1 MMMMKSPDNIQ
12 ITSLDELHI
21 QMRHVKQRIK
31 EREAS
36 LANRW
41 KQIPE
46 ETVKA
51 SVSAILP
58 AFIGNKVAS
67 GVWTVL
73 KGAYD
78 MVQGKSPVAENAEG
92 WKGTIASGAK
102 QLGVFTALKLIFS
115 LWKGRK

>member
-1 MMMMKSPDNIQ
+1 MKMMKAPDNLQ
-12 ITSLDELHI
+12 IKSLEELHT
-21 QMRHVKQRIK
+21 QKRLVKQRIK
-31 EREAS
+31 EREAG

-46 ETVKA
+46 EAVKA

-78 MVQGKSPVAENAEG
+78 MVQGKNPVGENAEG

-102 QLGVFTALKLIFS
+102 QLGVFTALKFIFS
-115 LWKGRK
+115 LWKGK

>member
-1 MMMMKSPDNIQ
+1 MMKSTDNIQ
-12 ITSLDELHI
+12 IASMAELHT
-21 QMRHVKQRIK
+21 QMRLVKQRIK

-46 ETVKA
+46 EAVKA

-58 AFIGNKVAS
+58 AFIGNKIAS

-78 MVQGKSPVAENAEG
+78 LFQGKSPVGEDADG

-102 QLGVFTALKLIFS
+102 QMGIFTALKFIFS